1 MERTTPVRK
10 PNAST
15 SDLLTWSET
24 PPPAAAV
31 SANRSLQVSLSQ
43 HSFYYHFSFFIVC
56 LKFTLSLNSQPADK
70 ISKVL
75 HGGQLT
81 DEEARTLEKA

>member
-1 MERTTPVRK
+1 MQSGTPVRK
-10 PNAST
+10 PHTST

-24 PPPAAAV
+24 PPPESAATA
-31 SANRSLQVSLSQ
+31 SATRSG
-43 HSFYYHFSFFIVC
+43 
-56 LKFTLSLNSQPADK
+56 QPSDR

-81 DEEARTLEKA
+81 DEEAQTLAKR